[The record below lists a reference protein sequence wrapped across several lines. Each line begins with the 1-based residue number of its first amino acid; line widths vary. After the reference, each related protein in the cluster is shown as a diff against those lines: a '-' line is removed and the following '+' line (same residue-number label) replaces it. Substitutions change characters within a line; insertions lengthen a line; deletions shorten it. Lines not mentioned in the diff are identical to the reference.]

1 MELLFT
7 GPEGPPGRSAVSQAS
22 FIQPCPLPIR
32 VLSWTHCRLKTQV
45 TSRGGA
51 GEAEAPPLVM
61 LCPHLA
67 GQGPDSHTRPLGTR
81 MPDLNKSGS
90 PSQSE
95 SPWDM
100 NPKDVMSP
108 ELLAMVT

>member
-51 GEAEAPPLVM
+51 GEVPGEGSGFSLVK
-61 LCPHLA
+61 A
-67 GQGPDSHTRPLGTR
+67 RDK
-81 MPDLNKSGS
+81 DLDYPVWRKLEEGR
-90 PSQSE
+90 
-95 SPWDM
+95 
-100 NPKDVMSP
+100 KGF
-108 ELLAMVT
+108 